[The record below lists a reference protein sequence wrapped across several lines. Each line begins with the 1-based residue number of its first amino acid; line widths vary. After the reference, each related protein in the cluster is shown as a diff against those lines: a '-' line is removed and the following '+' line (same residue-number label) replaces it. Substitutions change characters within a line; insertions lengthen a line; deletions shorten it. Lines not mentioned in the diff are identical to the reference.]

1 MLPRQVRTF
10 GARQPPIRIYSDAS
24 YKPDTDMLAGIGFAA
39 HASIGMAAELPK
51 HVLDLFNQRH
61 QQITPCEAILSVI
74 VSHNLPHVMAG
85 RDVLWYI
92 DNQDACELL
101 MFARLRTFVRS
112 GGFGMQGDCLKNQVR
127 WVPGEIFP
135 RPTVSTALG

>member
-1 MLPRQVRTF
+1 
-10 GARQPPIRIYSDAS
+10 
-24 YKPDTDMLAGIGFAA
+24 MLAGSGFAA

-74 VSHNLPHVMAG
+74 VPHNLPHVMAG

-101 MFARLRTFVRS
+101 QLLNKV
-112 GGFGMQGDCLKNQVR
+112 V
-127 WVPGEIFP
+127 
-135 RPTVSTALG
+135 

>member
-1 MLPRQVRTF
+1 
-10 GARQPPIRIYSDAS
+10 
-24 YKPDTDMLAGIGFAA
+24 MLAGIGFAA

-61 QQITPCEAILSVI
+61 QHITPCEAILSVI
-74 VSHNLPHVMAG
+74 VPHNLPHVMAG

-101 MFARLRTFVRS
+101 QLLNKV
-112 GGFGMQGDCLKNQVR
+112 V
-127 WVPGEIFP
+127 
-135 RPTVSTALG
+135 